1 MACVIRNLGYKV
13 AFLRPYVNGKIKIIR
28 GQRRSFLHYAAKQSA
43 RLERIAKT
51 DKALVGYDPALTIC
65 YRDEYAQML
74 GEQKG
79 EFNVLLPE
87 EWLTKQFGTQKFEDN
102 FEKIKAKVLAKAN
115 SDKFKEPYYL
125 FTHCTERAL
134 VTPAP
139 IMWQNLMNK
148 FGLNLIPIN
157 VACCGMAG
165 LFGHIA
171 KNHDETYA
179 VYEKNWKGEIQKRDF
194 NHCLIT
200 GFSCRSQVL
209 RMEGKRANHPLFVLD
224 ELLKEAQ

>member
-1 MACVIRNLGYKV
+1 
-13 AFLRPYVNGKIKIIR
+13 
-28 GQRRSFLHYAAKQSA
+28 
-43 RLERIAKT
+43 
-51 DKALVGYDPALTIC
+51 
-65 YRDEYAQML
+65 
-74 GEQKG
+74 
-79 EFNVLLPE
+79 
-87 EWLTKQFGTQKFEDN
+87 
-102 FEKIKAKVLAKAN
+102 
-115 SDKFKEPYYL
+115 
-125 FTHCTERAL
+125 
-134 VTPAP
+134 
-139 IMWQNLMNK
+139 MWQNLMNK